1 MLKRL
6 KRFLAA
12 MFAPNP
18 YKLTNDQLRG
28 RRIKAQQFDHCR
40 NAVAEPMATRN
51 SPRRVNSGLG
61 VRSAADAASTTVLP
75 MGDPDS
81 KPKWGANISG
91 HDSHDSGSSDHS
103 SSNNHSSQ
111 GE

>member
-12 MFAPNP
+12 MFAPHP
-18 YKLTNDQLRG
+18 YKLTNDQLRDH
-28 RRIKAQQFDHCR
+28 RIYR

-103 SSNNHSSQ
+103 SSNNHSSN